1 MTRAM
6 SADLACREG
15 FWYRWRDRPGSDP
28 ERKRRNPT
36 WIPASRR
43 EDAAPAGVKRRG
55 SGNGRLSCRHVV
67 EASVRV
73 A

>member
-1 MTRAM
+1 MI
-6 SADLACREG
+6 ADLAVSRH
-15 FWYRWRDRPGSDP
+15 FWYRWYDRLGESP

-36 WIPASRR
+36 WIPASRQR
-43 EDAAPAGVKRRG
+43 GCRPQGRCAGDRVRR
-55 SGNGRLSCRHVV
+55 STPVCVDPM

>member
-1 MTRAM
+1 MV
-6 SADLACREG
+6 ADLAFVCRL
-15 FWYRWRDRPGSDP
+15 WYRWYDRLGESP

-36 WIPASRR
+36 WIPASRQR
-43 EDAAPAGVKRRG
+43 GCRPSGRRAGDRVRRLAPVRVDP
-55 SGNGRLSCRHVV
+55 L

>member
-1 MTRAM
+1 MIAG
-6 SADLACREG
+6 LAFSRY
-15 FWYRWRDRPGSDP
+15 FWYRGYDRPGESP

>member
-1 MTRAM
+1 MI
-6 SADLACREG
+6 ADLALSRH
-15 FWYRWRDRPGSDP
+15 FWYSSYDRLGESS

>member
-1 MTRAM
+1 MI
-6 SADLACREG
+6 ADLAISPH
-15 FWYRWRDRPGSDP
+15 FWYSSYDRLGESP

-36 WIPASRR
+36 WIPASRQGGCR
-43 EDAAPAGVKRRG
+43 PQGRSAGDRVRR
-55 SGNGRLSCRHVV
+55 STPVRVDPM